1 MRLKNISLSYGM
13 RIFKAI
19 SEEPRVR
26 ILHLL
31 QQNKELSISD
41 LEHILDFTQTKTSRH
56 LVYLKNSGL
65 VGSRRVDQ
73 WIFYYILE
81 EAQEIIQQILKF
93 IQKDANLI
101 RDQEVYQILHSNRE
115 LAINKIQNNPYRKEL
130 PIEKIQTS
138 LL

>member
-13 RIFKAI
+13 RVFKAL

-31 QQNKELSISD
+31 LENKELSISD

-56 LVYLKNSGL
+56 INYLKNAGL

-73 WIFYYILE
+73 WIFYYLLE
-81 EAQEIIQQILKF
+81 ETQDIIGQIFKF
-93 IQKDANLI
+93 IQKDVNLI
-101 RDQEVYQILHSNRE
+101 RDQEVYKILDSNRE
-115 LAINKIQNNPYRKEL
+115 LAKNKIQNNPYRK
-130 PIEKIQTS
+130 
-138 LL
+138 

>member
-13 RIFKAI
+13 RIFKAL

-81 EAQEIIQQILKF
+81 EVQEIIQQIFKF

-101 RDQEVYQILHSNRE
+101 KDQEVYQILHSNRE
-115 LAINKIQNNPYRKEL
+115 LAINKIQNNPYRK
-130 PIEKIQTS
+130 
-138 LL
+138 

>member
-13 RIFKAI
+13 RIFKAL

-81 EAQEIIQQILKF
+81 EVQEIILQIFKF

-101 RDQEVYQILHSNRE
+101 KDQEVYQILHSNRE
-115 LAINKIQNNPYRKEL
+115 LAINKIQNNPYRK
-130 PIEKIQTS
+130 
-138 LL
+138 